1 MVEKSIRELI
11 YDARLF
17 EEEGLGRES
26 NRAAYRGYMREVQG
40 VVFWLARVLLNVWN
54 PRNVLMS

>member
-17 EEEGLGRES
+17 EEEGLGRE
-26 NRAAYRGYMREVQG
+26 AAYRGYMREVQG